1 MSSPLTAS
9 CPIVGKRRVKF
20 TGRPAKFCLLP
31 AACAPTREA
40 ARFCTR
46 PEAECRLGLKPF
58 RRRSLAGLAARPS
71 AEKGAAGIA
80 RQYGD
85 RNNEIGRASWR
96 ERVWQCV
103 YILVCAVSLKKK
115 KNM

>member
-1 MSSPLTAS
+1 MQKTAYEMLISDGSSYVCSYDL
-9 CPIVGKRRVKF
+9 
-20 TGRPAKFCLLP
+20 
-31 AACAPTREA
+31 
-40 ARFCTR
+40 CTL

-85 RNNEIGRASWR
+85 RNNDCYRNQHRSAPRGQRVDHGERLAPAENAEIGRAH
-96 ERVWQCV
+96 V
-103 YILVCAVSLKKK
+103 
-115 KNM
+115 